1 MEDDDDPS
9 LGLPSLGSAGLS
21 GHRGSAL
28 LDLDSDQ
35 EEEMLEGAQLC
46 LSALQQA
53 AASQIS
59 GQLAST
65 ITTSLLQAAL
75 AGHTQTQPQQPRQV
89 AQARRS
95 GRDPSAQT
103 AHPRSY
109 RHQSSSEMDTDLDGE
124 DFEMLDQSEL
134 SQMDPLGPDG
144 ARGGPGGN
152 NAGFLSNLLGK
163 PQ

>member
-35 EEEMLEGAQLC
+35 EEEELEGAQLC

-75 AGHTQTQPQQPRQV
+75 AGHTQPQQPRQV
-89 AQARRS
+89 GQARRG
-95 GRDPSAQT
+95 GRDPGAQG

-109 RHQSSSEMDTDLDGE
+109 RHQSSSDLDTDLDGE

-134 SQMDPLGPDG
+134 SQMDPLGPDV